1 MRKAGLGALVM
12 LSMCTPLVFGA
23 SDPKTVRQISGDHVP
38 TSQGD
43 LVIET
48 MKRATVAFGW
58 SGRTVYVDPIQG
70 KQMRYEEKPPADLI
84 LLTGTGEE
92 HLDVEQLRALVQ
104 KTTRIVAPIAA
115 QQALPPDLQAKTV
128 VLARG
133 DSTQA
138 FGIDVDTAAGLGAGN
153 GYVLT
158 FGGARVYVSGDLDDP
173 AEIRSL
179 MNIDVAFVDF
189 NEPPA
194 TTAETTAAA
203 VQALAPHYVYPY
215 NYKSGDP
222 VVFKGL
228 VGWDSGIEVRIRAWY

>member
-1 MRKAGLGALVM
+1 M
-12 LSMCTPLVFGA
+12 LSMCAPLALAAGA
-23 SDPKTVRQISGDHVP
+23 PKAVRQISGDHVS

-48 MKRATVAFGW
+48 MKGATVAFAW
-58 SGRTVYVDPIQG
+58 NGRTIYVDPIPG
-70 KQMRYEEKPPADLI
+70 PQMRYEEKPAADLI
-84 LLTGTGEE
+84 LLTGTGEA
-92 HLDVEQLRALVQ
+92 HLDAEQLRALVQ

-115 QQALPPDLQAKTV
+115 QQALPPDLQAKTL

-133 DSTQA
+133 DSTEA
-138 FGIDVDTAAGLGAGN
+138 FGIAVDTAAGRGSGN

-158 FGGARVYVSGDLDDP
+158 FGGARVYVSGDLEDP

-179 MNIDVAFVDF
+179 KNIDVAFVDF

-203 VQALAPHYVYPY
+203 IRALAPHFVYPY
-215 NYKSGDP
+215 NYKGGDA
-222 VVFKGL
+222 VEFKGL
-228 VGWDSGIEVRIRAWY
+228 VGWESSTEVRVRAWY